1 MPGNEKKVG
10 TPSLKREKCQLKT
23 NIKWFLECEEE
34 RNWDGRKTREE
45 AK

>member
-1 MPGNEKKVG
+1 MPGNEKKLAHKV
-10 TPSLKREKCQLKT
+10 LNEKKSQLKT
-23 NIKWFLECEEE
+23 NIKWFLECEEG